1 LRLRDEITASASLHL
16 VQYVSESNQHVNIE
30 INGILDQ
37 IIPSL
42 QNLSKQEALLRYI
55 AAKDSQGEVAIPTW
69 LDILADIAT
78 INEAELFIYSNLP

>member
-1 LRLRDEITASASLHL
+1 ANLHL
-16 VQYVSESNQHVNIE
+16 VQYVNESNQQVNIE

-55 AAKDSQGEVAIPTW
+55 AARDSQGELAIPTW

>member
-1 LRLRDEITASASLHL
+1 
-16 VQYVSESNQHVNIE
+16 
-30 INGILDQ
+30 
-37 IIPSL
+37 L